1 MGKKENSTIHSLSA
15 QSLQNNADIKP
26 LFNAWIS
33 PLGAI
38 FEVDIGYHSN
48 FVIDFIEKQFGKEYL
63 LTMKLFSTQHMYD
76 YLEEKGWIRV
86 TNWRSGEF
94 SFVFPK
100 RVRIPRSQIKAV
112 IDICLAYHIPVPHEI
127 K

>member
-1 MGKKENSTIHSLSA
+1 MELSA
-15 QSLQNNADIKP
+15 SCTEKDPPKTRP

-33 PLGAI
+33 PIGEV

-48 FVIDFIEKQFGKEYL
+48 FIVKYLEDKYGTEYL
-63 LTMKLFSTQHMYD
+63 LKMKHFSTRQMYE
-76 YLEEKGWIRV
+76 YMEKQGWIRV

-94 SFVFPK
+94 NFVFPK
-100 RVRIPRSQIKAV
+100 KIKLPRSQVKAV
-112 IDICLAYHIPVPHEI
+112 VNICIDNDIPVPNEI